1 MVSDMGERLCRK
13 RVHPSFPRCGGLP
26 CFVVPA
32 GVVVS
37 TPVMDNELFE
47 KAPIPRAYMTLAIP
61 VVLSMMVTL
70 VYNTV
75 DTYFI
80 AHTGNTSMVAGVAI
94 ATPVFTVMIALGDIF
109 GLGGSSVISRL
120 YGQGR
125 YDDGRRLSVF
135 CFWGAVLTGILVIVM
150 GLVFR
155 TPILAMLGADKDT
168 WQYAS
173 QFYTLIIIGSPFI
186 IVSMTP
192 TNLLRTEGF
201 ATPSAIGSI
210 AGTII
215 NICLNPLFIHVFG
228 WGAAGSAGATVIAN
242 ICTDAYYIWFLLKRS
257 RNLSIDPRLMLR
269 GGKIDITRHEVSG
282 ILAIGIPA
290 SVTNLMQSLGIVMVN
305 LFLLPYGNNAVAAMG
320 IALKI
325 VMIAVMILVAFA
337 FGGQPLIGY
346 NYGAG
351 NMERLRALLR
361 FAYLFLAAL
370 ALAMT
375 ALLIA
380 CARPLMGFFTTDAHI
395 VELGT
400 GMLRVQLLSTV
411 CVAIVLVTTCTF
423 QSAGKAVGALL
434 LSISR
439 QGVMLAITLFAG
451 HAIAGYHGVIAAQAM
466 ADLLTAILAAV
477 LFLALLPEV
486 RKHAKTQ

>member
-1 MVSDMGERLCRK
+1 
-13 RVHPSFPRCGGLP
+13 
-26 CFVVPA
+26 
-32 GVVVS
+32 
-37 TPVMDNELFE
+37 
-47 KAPIPRAYMTLAIP
+47 
-61 VVLSMMVTL
+61 
-70 VYNTV
+70 
-75 DTYFI
+75 
-80 AHTGNTSMVAGVAI
+80 
-94 ATPVFTVMIALGDIF
+94 
-109 GLGGSSVISRL
+109 
-120 YGQGR
+120 
-125 YDDGRRLSVF
+125 
-135 CFWGAVLTGILVIVM
+135 
-150 GLVFR
+150 
-155 TPILAMLGADKDT
+155 
-168 WQYAS
+168 
-173 QFYTLIIIGSPFI
+173 
-186 IVSMTP
+186 
-192 TNLLRTEGF
+192 
-201 ATPSAIGSI
+201 
-210 AGTII
+210 
-215 NICLNPLFIHVFG
+215 
-228 WGAAGSAGATVIAN
+228 
-242 ICTDAYYIWFLLKRS
+242 
-257 RNLSIDPRLMLR
+257 
-269 GGKIDITRHEVSG
+269 
-282 ILAIGIPA
+282 
-290 SVTNLMQSLGIVMVN
+290 MQSLGIVMVN
-305 LFLLPYGNNAVAAMG
+305 LFLLPYGNDAVAAMG

-466 ADLLTAILAAV
+466 ADLLTAILAVV

-486 RKHAKTQ
+486 RKHAKTR

>member
-1 MVSDMGERLCRK
+1 
-13 RVHPSFPRCGGLP
+13 
-26 CFVVPA
+26 
-32 GVVVS
+32 
-37 TPVMDNELFE
+37 MDNELFE

-94 ATPVFTVMIALGDIF
+94 ATPVFTVIIALGDIF

-125 YDDGRRLSVF
+125 YDDGKRLSVF
-135 CFWGAVLTGILVIVM
+135 CFWGAVVTGILVIVL
-150 GLVFR
+150 GLAFR
-155 TPILAMLGADKDT
+155 APILAMLGADEDT

-210 AGTII
+210 AGTVI
-215 NICLNPLFIHVFG
+215 NICLNPLFIHVLG

-242 ICTDAYYIWFLLKRS
+242 ICTDAYYIWFLLNRS
-257 RNLSIDPRLMLR
+257 RNLSIDPRLMVHGHRLN
-269 GGKIDITRHEVSG
+269 ITRHEALG

-305 LFLLPYGNNAVAAMG
+305 LFLLPYGNDAVAAMG

-351 NMERLRALLR
+351 NMKRLKAILG
-361 FAYLFLAAL
+361 FAYTFLAAL

-400 GMLRVQLLSTV
+400 GMLRIQLLSTV

-423 QSAGKAVGALL
+423 QSAGKAIGALL

-439 QGVMLAITLFAG
+439 QGIMLAITLFAG
-451 HAIAGYHGVIAAQAM
+451 HALAGYHGVIAAQAM
-466 ADLLTAILAAV
+466 ADLLTAILAIA
-477 LFLALLPEV
+477 LFVVLLPEV
-486 RKHAKTQ
+486 RRHKTGGSHASHI

>member
-1 MVSDMGERLCRK
+1 
-13 RVHPSFPRCGGLP
+13 
-26 CFVVPA
+26 
-32 GVVVS
+32 
-37 TPVMDNELFE
+37 MDNELFE
-47 KAPIPRAYMTLAIP
+47 KAPIPEAYFSLAMP
-61 VVLSMMVTL
+61 VVLSMLVTL
-70 VYNTV
+70 VYNMV

-80 AHTGNTSMVAGVAI
+80 AHTGNTDMVAGVSLTA
-94 ATPVFTVMIALGDIF
+94 PVFTVMIALGDIF

-120 YGQGR
+120 FGQHR
-125 YDDGRRLSVF
+125 FADGKRLSAF
-135 CFWGAVLTGILVIVM
+135 CFYAAIATGLLILVL
-150 GLVFR
+150 GLAFR
-155 TPILAMLGADKDT
+155 DPMLALLGATDDT

-173 QFYTLIIIGSPFI
+173 DFYTLIIVGSPFI

-269 GGKIDITRHEVSG
+269 GGKLDITRHEASG

-305 LFLLPYGNNAVAAMG
+305 LFLLPYGNDAVAAMG

-466 ADLLTAILAAV
+466 ADLLTAILAVV

-486 RKHAKTQ
+486 RKHAKTR

>member
-1 MVSDMGERLCRK
+1 
-13 RVHPSFPRCGGLP
+13 
-26 CFVVPA
+26 
-32 GVVVS
+32 
-37 TPVMDNELFE
+37 MDNELFE
-47 KAPIPRAYMTLAIP
+47 KTPIPRAYMTLAIP

-80 AHTGNTSMVAGVAI
+80 AHTGNTNMVAGVAI

-135 CFWGAVLTGILVIVM
+135 CFWGAVLTGILVIIL
-150 GLVFR
+150 GLTFHD
-155 TPILAMLGADKDT
+155 PILRMLGADDST

-173 QFYTLIIIGSPFI
+173 QFYSLIILGSPFI

-201 ATPSAIGSI
+201 AGPSAVGSV
-210 AGTII
+210 AGTLI

-242 ICTDAYYIWFLLKRS
+242 ICTDAYYVWFLITRS
-257 RNLSIDPRLMLR
+257 RNLSLDPRLMITRTGSANAPAVARKSTALR
-269 GGKIDITRHEVSG
+269 KPALAITRHEAAD

-290 SVTNLMQSLGIVMVN
+290 SITNLMQSLGIIMVN
-305 LFLLPYGNNAVAAMG
+305 LCLLSYGTDAVAAMG

-351 NMERLRALLR
+351 NMQRLKDLLK
-361 FAYLFLAAL
+361 FAYSFLSLL

-380 CARPLMGFFTTDAHI
+380 FAHPLMGFFTTDPHV
-395 VELGT
+395 VELGS
-400 GMLRVQLLSTV
+400 GMLRVQLLSTI

-439 QGVMLAITLFAG
+439 QGVMLAITLFVGKAL
-451 HAIAGYHGVIAAQAM
+451 AGYHGVIAAQAV
-466 ADLLTAILAAV
+466 ADLLTAVLAVV
-477 LFLALLPEV
+477 LFVVLLPEV
-486 RKHAKTQ
+486 YSSPAKR

>member
-1 MVSDMGERLCRK
+1 
-13 RVHPSFPRCGGLP
+13 
-26 CFVVPA
+26 
-32 GVVVS
+32 
-37 TPVMDNELFE
+37 
-47 KAPIPRAYMTLAIP
+47 
-61 VVLSMMVTL
+61 
-70 VYNTV
+70 
-75 DTYFI
+75 
-80 AHTGNTSMVAGVAI
+80 
-94 ATPVFTVMIALGDIF
+94 
-109 GLGGSSVISRL
+109 
-120 YGQGR
+120 
-125 YDDGRRLSVF
+125 
-135 CFWGAVLTGILVIVM
+135 
-150 GLVFR
+150 
-155 TPILAMLGADKDT
+155 MLGADDST

-173 QFYTLIIIGSPFI
+173 QFYSLIILGSPFI

-201 ATPSAIGSI
+201 AGPSAVGSV
-210 AGTII
+210 AGTLI

-242 ICTDAYYIWFLLKRS
+242 ICTDAYYVWFLITRS
-257 RNLSIDPRLMLR
+257 RNLSLDPRLMITRTGSANVSSTSESRKPGESHNPCNPRKLAL
-269 GGKIDITRHEVSG
+269 TRHEAAD

-290 SVTNLMQSLGIVMVN
+290 SITNLMQSLGIIMVN
-305 LFLLPYGNNAVAAMG
+305 LCLLSYGTDAVAAMG

-351 NMERLRALLR
+351 NMQRLKALLR
-361 FAYLFLAAL
+361 FTYSFLALL

-380 CARPLMGFFTTDAHI
+380 LAHPLMGFFTTDPHI
-395 VELGT
+395 IELGS

-411 CVAIVLVTTCTF
+411 CVAVVLVTTCTF

-439 QGVMLAITLFAG
+439 QGVMLAITLFVG
-451 HAIAGYHGVIAAQAM
+451 KAIAGYHGLIAAQAV
-466 ADLLTAILAAV
+466 ADLLTAVLAVV
-477 LFLALLPEV
+477 LFVVLLPEV
-486 RKHAKTQ
+486 YSSPAKR

>member
-1 MVSDMGERLCRK
+1 
-13 RVHPSFPRCGGLP
+13 
-26 CFVVPA
+26 
-32 GVVVS
+32 
-37 TPVMDNELFE
+37 MDNELFE
-47 KAPIPRAYMTLAIP
+47 KTPIPRAYMTLAIP

-80 AHTGNTSMVAGVAI
+80 AHTGNTNMVAGVAI

-135 CFWGAVLTGILVIVM
+135 CFWGAVLTGILVIIL
-150 GLVFR
+150 GLTFHD
-155 TPILAMLGADKDT
+155 PILRMLGADDST

-173 QFYTLIIIGSPFI
+173 QFYSLIILGSPFI

-201 ATPSAIGSI
+201 AGPSAAGSVV
-210 AGTII
+210 GTLI

-242 ICTDAYYIWFLLKRS
+242 ICTDAYYVWFLITRS
-257 RNLSIDPRLMLR
+257 RNLSLDPRLMITRTGSANAPAVARKSTALR
-269 GGKIDITRHEVSG
+269 KPALAITRHEAAD

-290 SVTNLMQSLGIVMVN
+290 SITNLMQSLGIIMVN
-305 LFLLPYGNNAVAAMG
+305 LCLLSYGTDAVAAMG

-351 NMERLRALLR
+351 NMQRLKDLLK
-361 FAYLFLAAL
+361 FAYSFLSLL

-380 CARPLMGFFTTDAHI
+380 FAHPLMGFFTTDPHV
-395 VELGT
+395 VEFGS
-400 GMLRVQLLSTV
+400 GMLRIQLLSTV

-439 QGVMLAITLFAG
+439 QGVMLAITLFVGKAL
-451 HAIAGYHGVIAAQAM
+451 AGYHGVIAAQAV
-466 ADLLTAILAAV
+466 ADLLTAVLAVV
-477 LFLALLPEV
+477 LFVVLLPEV
-486 RKHAKTQ
+486 YSSPAKR

>member
-1 MVSDMGERLCRK
+1 MERMTLQQDVLGFITVSVRT
-13 RVHPSFPRCGGLP
+13 
-26 CFVVPA
+26 VVPA

-47 KAPIPRAYMTLAIP
+47 KTPIPRAYMTLAIP

-135 CFWGAVLTGILVIVM
+135 CFWGAVLTGIIVIIL
-150 GLVFR
+150 GLAFR
-155 TPILAMLGADKDT
+155 GPILAMLGADDST
-168 WQYAS
+168 WEYAS

-210 AGTII
+210 AGTVI

-228 WGAAGSAGATVIAN
+228 WGAAGSAG
-242 ICTDAYYIWFLLKRS
+242 AYYIWFLLKRS

-269 GGKIDITRHEVSG
+269 GHRLDITRHEAGG

-305 LFLLPYGNNAVAAMG
+305 LFLLPYGTDAVAAMG

-325 VMIAVMILVAFA
+325 VMIAIMILVAFA
-337 FGGQPLIGY
+337 FGGQPLTGY

-351 NMERLRALLR
+351 NMKRLRALLG
-361 FAYLFLAAL
+361 FAYSFLAVL

-375 ALLIA
+375 IVLIA
-380 CARPLMGFFTTDAHI
+380 FAHPLMGFFSTDAHI
-395 VELGT
+395 VELGA
-400 GMLRVQLLSTV
+400 GMLRIQLLSTV

-451 HAIAGYHGVIAAQAM
+451 RALAGYHGVIAAQAM
-466 ADLLTAILAAV
+466 ADLLTAILAII
-477 LFLALLPEV
+477 LFIALLPEV
-486 RKHAKTQ
+486 RKHAKTTTTQ

>member
-1 MVSDMGERLCRK
+1 
-13 RVHPSFPRCGGLP
+13 
-26 CFVVPA
+26 
-32 GVVVS
+32 
-37 TPVMDNELFE
+37 MDNELFE
-47 KAPIPRAYMTLAIP
+47 KTPIPRAYMTLAIP

-80 AHTGNTSMVAGVAI
+80 AHTGNTNMVAGVAI

-135 CFWGAVLTGILVIVM
+135 CFWGAVLTGILVIIL
-150 GLVFR
+150 GLAFHD
-155 TPILAMLGADKDT
+155 PILRMLGADDST

-173 QFYTLIIIGSPFI
+173 QFYSLIILGSPFI

-201 ATPSAIGSI
+201 AGPSAVGSV
-210 AGTII
+210 AGTLI

-242 ICTDAYYIWFLLKRS
+242 ICTDAYYVWFLITRS
-257 RNLSIDPRLMLR
+257 RNLSLDPRLMITRTGSANAPAVARKSTALR
-269 GGKIDITRHEVSG
+269 KPALAITRHEAAD

-290 SVTNLMQSLGIVMVN
+290 SITNLMQSLGIIMVN
-305 LFLLPYGNNAVAAMG
+305 LCLLSYGTDAVAAMG

-351 NMERLRALLR
+351 NMQRLKDLLK
-361 FAYLFLAAL
+361 FAYSFLSLL

-380 CARPLMGFFTTDAHI
+380 FAHPLMGFFTTDPHV
-395 VELGT
+395 VELGS
-400 GMLRVQLLSTV
+400 GMLRIQLLSTI

-439 QGVMLAITLFAG
+439 QGVMLAITLFVG
-451 HAIAGYHGVIAAQAM
+451 KAIAGYHGVIAAQAV
-466 ADLLTAILAAV
+466 ADLLTAVLAVV
-477 LFLALLPEV
+477 LFVVLLPEV
-486 RKHAKTQ
+486 YSSPAKR